1 MVGVAPKASVHAE
14 LNHEWRSKAFDEA
27 LRAARDWHLDS
38 STASKVCTLGDGA
51 CRHFVAFYVLTL
63 NVSRA
68 HRGPARARIELM
80 GRRPT
85 TGLSTLNNI
94 FTSTLKG
101 AKYVQLLRYVNV
113 RHDMTS
119 HFSCPFENGNG
130 TDRSCDSCDSCG
142 FRKLKE
148 QGVGNRAS
156 GAVLVPKSLLLLLLL
171 LFRTPTPAGT
181 RFYLHKEF

>member
-1 MVGVAPKASVHAE
+1 MTISYQPLGSNLGGGGELQDNAGAAIWMVGVAPKASVHAE

-27 LRAARDWHLDS
+27 LRAARDWYLDS

-130 TDRSCDSCDSCG
+130 TDRSCDSCDSCEVMLQPG
-142 FRKLKE
+142 HM
-148 QGVGNRAS
+148 GV
-156 GAVLVPKSLLLLLLL
+156 
-171 LFRTPTPAGT
+171 
-181 RFYLHKEF
+181 YLN